1 MIRKSEKSCLN
12 RFESVGTC
20 WNGAVLSHKVGMAV
34 LSEIS
39 ERSEFGGIRG
49 FVGTVGT
56 VCWKSMGSKK
66 IGRLENLKIG
76 KLWP

>member
-1 MIRKSEKSCLN
+1 MRNRNQKSCLN

-20 WNGAVLSHKVGMAV
+20 WNVAVLSHKVGTAV
-34 LSEIS
+34 LSEII

-56 VCWKSMGSKK
+56 VCWKTGWSKK